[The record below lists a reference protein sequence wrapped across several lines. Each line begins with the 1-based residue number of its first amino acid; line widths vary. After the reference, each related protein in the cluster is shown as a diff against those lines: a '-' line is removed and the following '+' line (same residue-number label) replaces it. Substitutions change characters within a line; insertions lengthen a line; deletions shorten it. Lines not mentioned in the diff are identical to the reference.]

1 MILDKLEFQ
10 LSEKKDK
17 KLKVYYNGSSKGT
30 NQSLGTGKWIH
41 FGQKGY
47 THYFD
52 KTGLLP
58 KSLNTMDK
66 ERRRLYLARATKIRD
81 GQGNLTVNDKNSP
94 NHYSILYLW

>member
-17 KLKVYYNGSSKGT
+17 KLKVYYN
-30 NQSLGTGKWIH
+30 QSVGTGKWIH

-47 THYFD
+47 QHYFD

-58 KSLNTMDK
+58 NSENNIDNK
-66 ERRRLYLARATKIRD
+66 RRRLYLARATKIKD
-81 GQGNLTVNDKNSP
+81 GKGNLTVNDKNSA
-94 NHYSILYLW
+94 NHYSVNYLW

>member
-17 KLKVYYNGSSKGT
+17 KLKVYYN
-30 NQSLGTGKWIH
+30 GKWIH

-66 ERRRLYLARATKIRD
+66 ERRRLYLARATKIKD

>member
-17 KLKVYYNGSSKGT
+17 KLKVYYNG
-30 NQSLGTGKWIH
+30 KWIH

-47 THYFD
+47 QHYFD

-58 KSLNTMDK
+58 KSENNMDK
-66 ERRRLYLARATKIRD
+66 ERRRLYLARATKIKD
-81 GQGNLTVNDKNSP
+81 SKGNLTVNDKNSA
-94 NHYSILYLW
+94 NHYSVNYLW